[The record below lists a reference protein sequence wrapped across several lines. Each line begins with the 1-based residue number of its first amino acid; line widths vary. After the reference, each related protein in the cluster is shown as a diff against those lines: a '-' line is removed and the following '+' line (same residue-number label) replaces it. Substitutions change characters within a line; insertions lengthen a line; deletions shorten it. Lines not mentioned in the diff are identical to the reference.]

1 MILFYHLKRKEVHQL
16 DQSISYDEL
25 TVRHQFDRLCQLS
38 LNGEAANYF
47 RHLKYKEN
55 HEVNFSEMSEKEL
68 NNISVMDE
76 YDLGNVR
83 FQVLGYDIEVKNAL
97 IVEAL
102 EVLTEK
108 KRNVVLLAYFLEMS
122 DTEIAKEMNLVH
134 STIREHRIRSLELLK
149 KIMEENTD
157 ET

>member
-1 MILFYHLKRKEVHQL
+1 
-16 DQSISYDEL
+16 
-25 TVRHQFDRLCQLS
+25 
-38 LNGEAANYF
+38 
-47 RHLKYKEN
+47 
-55 HEVNFSEMSEKEL
+55 MSEKEL
-68 NNISVMDE
+68 NNISVMDK

-83 FQVLGYDIEVKNAL
+83 FQVLGYDIEVKVKNAL

-134 STIREHRIRSLELLK
+134 STIREHQIRSLELLK